1 MTSGVLQTGH
11 YETRD
16 ELADAIRELYEKGAT
31 LASIADRCG
40 VSARCVR
47 RLVVERGMARETRPV
62 AQPKPMSIK
71 PHELRFLRSQGV
83 SNG

>member
-16 ELADAIRELYEKGAT
+16 ELAEAIRIYYEQGDT

-47 RLVVERGMARETRPV
+47 RLVVEKGMARETRPV

-71 PHELRFLRSQGV
+71 PHQLRFLRSQGV
-83 SNG
+83 SNW